1 MTLSITIHSDLT
13 LNSQQEYREMT
24 RDGAAVRG
32 GEMRSAIQD
41 HYGLEG
47 GRFNHKI
54 ISGKQ
59 RDYDYG
65 FALVRASVGST
76 KNALYFILGYDG
88 NDSIECRAGYVH
100 SVHTTLEAAQEALN
114 PTETVAETV
123 TETLPETEPV
133 TEDEGAETYTEEEQE
148 EIAKIEHLIERAQE
162 RLEYARGDYGM
173 IHNDPTLCR
182 TIKHGTLPYLEQRL
196 KEACC

>member
-1 MTLSITIHSDLT
+1 MNNSITIHSELT
-13 LNSQQEYREMT
+13 FTSQQDYRAMT

-32 GEMRSAIQD
+32 AEMRSAIMA
-41 HYGLEG
+41 HYKNG

-54 ISGKQ
+54 IDGVQDSMYEG
-59 RDYDYG
+59 R
-65 FALVRASVGST
+65 ALVRASVGGVDCS
-76 KNALYFILGYDG
+76 LFFILRYD
-88 NDSIECRAGYVH
+88 DLDCITARAGHVL

-114 PTETVAETV
+114 PTETE
-123 TETLPETEPV
+123 TETLPETESV

-148 EIAKIEHLIERAQE
+148 EIAKIEHLIERAQN

-173 IHNDPTLCR
+173 VHYDPTLCL
-182 TIKHGTLPYLEQRL
+182 TIKHGTFPYLKRLL